1 MANLSPK
8 VEKIEDKLDIDVLF
22 IDEDEIFDADKKCIL
37 DLIDKTDF
45 SHKGNICFMKGND
58 EEMKPVT
65 KNEKKEDFKTEDIL
79 LT

>member
-1 MANLSPK
+1 MTDLSPK
-8 VEKIEDKLDIDVLF
+8 VEKIEDKLDIDDLF

-45 SHKGNICFMKGND
+45 SHKGNIYFMKDND